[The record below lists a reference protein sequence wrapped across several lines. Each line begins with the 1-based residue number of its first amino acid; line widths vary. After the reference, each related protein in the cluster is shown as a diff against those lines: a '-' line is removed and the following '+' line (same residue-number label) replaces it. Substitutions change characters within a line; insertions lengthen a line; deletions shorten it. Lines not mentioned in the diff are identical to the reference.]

1 MNRIIIG
8 YISLRGIANG
18 HMTQEYYTYFHDM
31 NISIWVIRTRVNA
44 ISQMTKTI

>member
-1 MNRIIIG
+1 MNRIIID

-18 HMTQEYYTYFHDM
+18 HMTQEYYTYFHAM
-31 NISIWVIRTRVNA
+31 HTRIWVIRTRINA